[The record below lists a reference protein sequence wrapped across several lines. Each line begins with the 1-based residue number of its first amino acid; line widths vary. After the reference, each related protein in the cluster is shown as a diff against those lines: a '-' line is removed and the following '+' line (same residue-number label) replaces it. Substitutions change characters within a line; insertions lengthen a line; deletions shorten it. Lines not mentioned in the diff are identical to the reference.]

1 VEAHR
6 ATAMAVRYGLIAAIA
21 LVTLA
26 ATSVTARAQQ
36 RDSTVSPHG
45 DSVRVRLVD
54 VDLRAAIQSLAPYL
68 DRPVV
73 FSGITGTHV
82 TLETPAPVPRGE
94 VIRLLRGVLE
104 SQGMEL
110 ASDSGLYRVRPRV
123 VAAAADATTAP
134 RALRPEGAVQLF
146 AIHLRHARSTDV
158 AATVNA
164 LYGRGSALGEI
175 GSKPQT
181 LDDQLKQNQ
190 IPLGQVAVPGAVVAV
205 AGRAAV
211 LSGDITIVPDPRS
224 NSLLIRA
231 SQSDFDLIKAAVDE
245 LDIRPL
251 QVLIE
256 VMIAEV
262 RRDRSFSFGVD
273 ASTKTTGIR
282 GTKDA
287 TGSASQS
294 SEGITGDFVAKVMN
308 LGSVGLTAT
317 LTAAAAKGDVRIL
330 SRPVIIAANNQ
341 EAQIL
346 VGSQRPFVK
355 VSRSLPTDAATRAE
369 VVQYKDVGTKLVVR
383 PTISPDGYVVL
394 DVTQEVN
401 SATNEVAFNA
411 PVIST
416 RSVQTQLLIKDGQ
429 TVALGGLRD
438 RQRDNNQGG
447 IPILSSIPLIGGLFG
462 HTSRETTETELFLFL
477 TPRVIRTDAEAD
489 SLTTPLLNRAKEN
502 NQ

>member
-1 VEAHR
+1 MNRGVMAGI
-6 ATAMAVRYGLIAAIA
+6 AVAAMIGAPSG
-21 LVTLA
+21 
-26 ATSVTARAQQ
+26 SRAQ
-36 RDSTVSPHG
+36 RVDSPISPSG

-73 FSGITGTHV
+73 FSGITGTRV
-82 TLETPAPVPRGE
+82 TLETPTPVPREE

-110 ASDSGLYRVRPRV
+110 APDSGLYRVRQRV
-123 VAAAADATTAP
+123 IAAATDATAAP
-134 RALRPEGAVQLF
+134 RAPRLEGAVQLF
-146 AIHLRHARSTDV
+146 AIHLRHARAADV

-164 LYGRGSALGEI
+164 LYGRAAAIGEI
-175 GSKPQT
+175 GAKPQT
-181 LDDQLKQNQ
+181 LGDQLKETQ
-190 IPLGQVAVPGAVVAV
+190 IPVGQVAVPGAVAAV

-231 SQSDFDLIKAAVDE
+231 TQSDFDLIKAAVDE

-273 ASTKTTGIR
+273 ASTKATGIR

-287 TGSASQS
+287 TASASQS
-294 SEGITGDFVAKVMN
+294 SEGITGDFVGKVMN
-308 LGSVGLTAT
+308 LGSIGLTAT

-330 SRPVIIAANNQ
+330 SRPVIIAANNE

-346 VGSQRPFVK
+346 VGSQRPFVQ
-355 VSRSLPTDAATRAE
+355 VSRSLPTDAATRDE
-369 VVQYKDVGTKLVVR
+369 VVQYKDVGTRLVVR

-401 SATNEVAFNA
+401 NATNEVAFNA

-447 IPILSSIPLIGGLFG
+447 IPVLSSIPLIGGLFG
-462 HTSRETTETELFLFL
+462 HTSRSTNETELFLFL

-489 SLTTPLLNRAKEN
+489 SLTTPMLRQAEKS
-502 NQ
+502 Q